1 MFHFRGKNN
10 GWIITSRLFYLP
22 CDGWIMTSRLF
33 YLPCD
38 GWIITSRLFYLPCDG
53 YTHGITIDVY
63 ITDINVSDEKSLGIC
78 Q

>member
-10 GWIITSRLFYLP
+10 
-22 CDGWIMTSRLF
+22 
-33 YLPCD
+33 

>member
-1 MFHFRGKNN
+1 M
-10 GWIITSRLFYLP
+10 
-22 CDGWIMTSRLF
+22 F

-63 ITDINVSDEKSLGIC
+63 ITETNVSDEKSLGIC
-78 Q
+78 QWVEVIDN